1 MKVGEKIIKVLF
13 NKQCVQNRQGNKISV
28 PNDQFNLWGVSS
40 KVILKIKKIRKRF

>member
-13 NKQCVQNRQGNKISV
+13 NKQCAQNRQGNQISA

-40 KVILKIKKIRKRF
+40 KVIFFKI